1 VSAPPSLKIGWR
13 SRIALYIMNKYIKGY
28 YSQDYYGQ
36 IFSLEVE
43 EVLHHE
49 KSQYQDILVFKR

>member
-1 VSAPPSLKIGWR
+1 
-13 SRIALYIMNKYIKGY
+13 MNKYIKGY